1 MPERLTLSDLLIQGK
16 NKLKRR
22 EVFKH
27 KGRPKKKKKKKKI
40 EKKGKK
46 KEKRSDSLDTDDS
59 QRILNP
65 SSPEC

>member
-46 KEKRSDSLDTDDS
+46 KKKGLLAAYFIAQS
-59 QRILNP
+59 QNK
-65 SSPEC
+65 